1 MEKDPGIAQHVN
13 NEVRRLEG
21 LLANKNNW
29 VKTSAEKARKYL
41 FGGKWLAALEEYKK
55 LNAFNASDA
64 RLLVEQGAAYEGLDD
79 KEKALDS
86 YYDALLVKE
95 DNPELNK
102 TLGNFYLS
110 AGNLVLA
117 VLHWKRYL
125 ETSPQEG
132 EYFLIQKRFQFF
144 SQQLRM
150 KSLEKQ
156 IFDLS
161 GEQTRAL
168 YKIYRNMKVE
178 LGP

>member
-1 MEKDPGIAQHVN
+1 M
-13 NEVRRLEG
+13 
-21 LLANKNNW
+21 LLMPVSLLSRGRHTRVW
-29 VKTSAEKARKYL
+29 TI
-41 FGGKWLAALEEYKK
+41 KK
-55 LNAFNASDA
+55 
-64 RLLVEQGAAYEGLDD
+64 
-79 KEKALDS
+79 KHWIPI
-86 YYDALLVKE
+86 LLVKE

-132 EYFLIQKRFQFF
+132 KYFLIQKRFQFF